1 MTAVAKLGKFEIR
14 FSGGA
19 TRAYD
24 RACFNR
30 DESVFAV
37 VGVEER
43 KSTVSSM
50 DPFTAVSHDHRIT
63 NRPIVACEED
73 SPIYPIVGT
82 TAATGERYH
91 GPRGRLL
98 AFKNTR

>member
-14 FSGGA
+14 FTGGA

-37 VGVEER
+37 VGVAEQ
-43 KSTVSSM
+43 KSTATSR
-50 DPFTAVSHDHRIT
+50 DPFTAISHEYRIT
-63 NRPIVACEED
+63 NSVVVAREED
-73 SPIYPIVGT
+73 SPIKSF
-82 TAATGERYH
+82 TATVTGERYR
-91 GPRGRLL
+91 GSRGRLL

>member
-37 VGVEER
+37 AGVEER
-43 KSTVSSM
+43 KSTASSV

-73 SPIYPIVGT
+73 SPIYPVAGT
-82 TAATGERYH
+82 TAVTGERYH